1 MTTLSWGVL
10 GASYFAIEHM
20 IPALQQAAGVRV
32 HGIASREL
40 AKAEAVAEQ
49 FDLAQAYGDYESL
62 LADPAIDVVY
72 NPLPNHLHVPW
83 TVKAARAG
91 KHVLC
96 EKPIALDAA
105 EAASLIPVR
114 DETGLQIQEAYVVLH
129 HPQWQRVRALVRE
142 GRIGRLRAIQ
152 GWFSY
157 RLEDPENIRN
167 KREMGGGG
175 LLDIGVYPLLTG
187 RYVFDAEPVRVF
199 AAIERH
205 PTWDV
210 DVLTSAVL
218 AFPDGI
224 LNFTCSTLLA
234 GHQHMVVHGDEG
246 RIELPDPFAQSP
258 SREAQIAESTVR
270 ARSGSPSTRRSRRWR
285 RSISTCRRPRRSARP
300 CGARRRRPSR
310 WKSRSRCCA
319 SSTRSRARARAAGG
333 RRSAAEHWMLRAARA
348 AITGRIRPG
357 RG

>member
-1 MTTLSWGVL
+1 MTTLNWGVL

-20 IPALQQAAGVRV
+20 IPALQQSAGVRV

-40 AKAEAVAEQ
+40 ARAQGVAEQ
-49 FDLAQAYGDYESL
+49 FDLPRAYSDYESL
-62 LADPAIDVVY
+62 LADPEIDVVY

-83 TVKAARAG
+83 TEKAARAG

-114 DETGLQIQEAYVVLH
+114 DETGLQIQEAYVVIH
-129 HPQWQRVRALVRE
+129 HPQWKRVRELVRE

-157 RLEDPENIRN
+157 WLDDAGNIRN

-175 LLDIGVYPLLTG
+175 LLDVGVYPLVTA
-187 RYVFDAEPVRVF
+187 RFVFEAEPVRVF

-205 PTWDV
+205 PDWDV

-218 AFPDGI
+218 QFPGGI
-224 LNFTCSTLLA
+224 LSFTCGTLL
-234 GHQHMVVHGDEG
+234 GDYQHMAVHGTEG

-258 SREAQIAESTVR
+258 DREAQIRILGPGAIWEPSAAEVERLAKVKQYVLQAEAFCAAVR
-270 ARSGSPSTRRSRRWR
+270 GEAPPAFPLEESVRMMRVLDALARSGESGRWEEVG
-285 RSISTCRRPRRSARP
+285 T
-300 CGARRRRPSR
+300 
-310 WKSRSRCCA
+310 
-319 SSTRSRARARAAGG
+319 
-333 RRSAAEHWMLRAARA
+333 
-348 AITGRIRPG
+348 
-357 RG
+357 

>member
-1 MTTLSWGVL
+1 MTTLNWGVL

-49 FDLAQAYGDYESL
+49 FGLSQAYGDYESM

-83 TVKAARAG
+83 TEKAARAG

-105 EAASLIPVR
+105 EAATLIPVR
-114 DETGLQIQEAYVVLH
+114 DETGLQIQEAYVVIH
-129 HPQWQRVRALVRE
+129 HPQWQRVRELVHE

-157 RLEDPENIRN
+157 HLDDPDNIRN

-187 RYVFDAEPVRVF
+187 RYVFGAEPVRVF
-199 AAIERH
+199 AAVERH
-205 PTWDV
+205 PEWDV
-210 DVLTSAVL
+210 DVLASAVL
-218 AFPDGI
+218 QFPDGI
-224 LNFTCSTLLA
+224 QNFTCATLLA
-234 GHQHMVVHGDEG
+234 GHQHMVIHGDEG
-246 RIELPDPFAQSP
+246 RIEVPDPFAQSP
-258 SREAQIAESTVR
+258 SRGAQIKIYGTGAIWEPDDPDVETLAKVNQYVPQAEAFCAAVR
-270 ARSGSPSTRRSRRWR
+270 GEAPPTFPLEESIKMMRVLDALARSGESGRWEEV
-285 RSISTCRRPRRSARP
+285 
-300 CGARRRRPSR
+300 
-310 WKSRSRCCA
+310 
-319 SSTRSRARARAAGG
+319 GG
-333 RRSAAEHWMLRAARA
+333 
-348 AITGRIRPG
+348 
-357 RG
+357 

>member
-1 MTTLSWGVL
+1 MTALSWGVL

-49 FDLAQAYGDYESL
+49 FDLAQAYGDYDSL

-83 TVKAARAG
+83 SVKAARAG

-114 DETGLQIQEAYVVLH
+114 DETGLQIQEAYVVIH
-129 HPQWQRVRALVRE
+129 HPQWQRVRELVQA

-157 RLEDPENIRN
+157 HLDDPENIRN

-187 RYVFDAEPVRVF
+187 RHVFGAEPVRAF
-199 AAIERH
+199 AAMERH
-205 PTWDV
+205 PEWDV
-210 DVLTSAVL
+210 DVLTSATL
-218 AFPDGI
+218 QFPAGI
-224 LNFTCSTLLA
+224 LSFTCATLLA
-234 GHQHMVVHGDEG
+234 GHQHMVIHGDEG
-246 RIELPDPFAQSP
+246 RIEVPDPFAQSP
-258 SREAQIAESTVR
+258 SREAEIKIFGSGEIWQPDQAEIETLARVNQYVPQAEAFCAAVR
-270 ARSGSPSTRRSRRWR
+270 GEAPPFFPLEESVKMLRTLDALARSGESGRWEEV
-285 RSISTCRRPRRSARP
+285 
-300 CGARRRRPSR
+300 GA
-310 WKSRSRCCA
+310 
-319 SSTRSRARARAAGG
+319 
-333 RRSAAEHWMLRAARA
+333 
-348 AITGRIRPG
+348 
-357 RG
+357 

>member
-10 GASYFAIEHM
+10 GASHFAIEHM
-20 IPALQQAAGVRV
+20 IPALQQSAGVRV

-40 AKAEAVAEQ
+40 AKAEAVARR

-83 TVKAARAG
+83 TEKAARAG

-114 DETGLQIQEAYVVLH
+114 DETGVQIQEAYVVTH
-129 HPQWQRVRALVRE
+129 HPQWQRVRELVRA
-142 GRIGRLRAIQ
+142 GRIGRVQAIQ
-152 GWFSY
+152 GWFSF
-157 RLEDPENIRN
+157 RLEDPDNIRN

-175 LLDIGVYPLLTG
+175 LLDIGVYPLVTA
-187 RYVFDAEPVRVF
+187 RYVFDAEPARVF

-205 PTWDV
+205 PEWGV
-210 DVLTSAVL
+210 DVLASAVL
-218 AFPDGI
+218 QFPGGI
-224 LNFTCSTLLA
+224 LSFTCGTLLA
-234 GHQHMVVHGDEG
+234 GHQYMAIHGDEG

-258 SREAQIAESTVR
+258 SREARIAIFDPGEIWQPRDAEVETLAKVNQYVLQAEAFCAAVRGEAPPAFPLEESVKMMR
-270 ARSGSPSTRRSRRWR
+270 ALDALVRSGESGRWEEV
-285 RSISTCRRPRRSARP
+285 
-300 CGARRRRPSR
+300 GA
-310 WKSRSRCCA
+310 
-319 SSTRSRARARAAGG
+319 
-333 RRSAAEHWMLRAARA
+333 
-348 AITGRIRPG
+348 
-357 RG
+357 

>member
-40 AKAEAVAEQ
+40 AKAEAVAQ
-49 FDLAQAYGDYESL
+49 RFGLAQAYGDYESL

-157 RLEDPENIRN
+157 RLEDPDNIRN

-175 LLDIGVYPLLTG
+175 LLDIGVYPLLTA
-187 RYVFDAEPVRVF
+187 RYVFGAEPVRVF

-210 DVLTSAVL
+210 DILTSAVL

-258 SREAQIAESTVR
+258 SREARIAIHGSGEIWEPFDAEVETLAKVNQYVPQAEAFCAAVRGEAPPAFPLEESIKMLR
-270 ARSGSPSTRRSRRWR
+270 ILDALARSGESGRWEEV
-285 RSISTCRRPRRSARP
+285 
-300 CGARRRRPSR
+300 GA
-310 WKSRSRCCA
+310 
-319 SSTRSRARARAAGG
+319 
-333 RRSAAEHWMLRAARA
+333 
-348 AITGRIRPG
+348 
-357 RG
+357 

>member
-1 MTTLSWGVL
+1 MTTLNWGVL

-20 IPALQQAAGVRV
+20 IPALQQSAGLRV

-40 AKAEAVAEQ
+40 AKAKAVAAR
-49 FDLAQAYGDYESL
+49 FGLPQAYGDYDSL

-105 EAASLIPVR
+105 GAASLIPVR

-129 HPQWQRVRALVRE
+129 HPQWQRARALARA
-142 GRIGRLRAIQ
+142 GRIGRVRAIQ

-157 RLEDPENIRN
+157 RLDDPENIRN

-175 LLDIGVYPLLTG
+175 LLDIGVYPLLTA
-187 RYVFDAEPVRVF
+187 RYVFGAEPLRVF

-205 PTWDV
+205 PAWDV

-224 LNFTCSTLLA
+224 LSFTCSMQLA
-234 GHQHMVVHGDEG
+234 GHQAMTLHGEEG

-258 SREAQIAESTVR
+258 SREARIAIFDPGEIWRPPDAEVETLAKVDQYVPQAEAFCAAVRGEAPPAFPLEESVKMMR
-270 ARSGSPSTRRSRRWR
+270 ILDALARSGESGRWEEV
-285 RSISTCRRPRRSARP
+285 
-300 CGARRRRPSR
+300 GA
-310 WKSRSRCCA
+310 
-319 SSTRSRARARAAGG
+319 
-333 RRSAAEHWMLRAARA
+333 
-348 AITGRIRPG
+348 
-357 RG
+357 

>member
-10 GASYFAIEHM
+10 GASLFAIEHM
-20 IPALQQAAGVRV
+20 MPALQQAAGVRV

-40 AKAEAVAEQ
+40 AKAGAVAQ
-49 FDLAQAYGDYESL
+49 RFGLAQAYGDYDSL

-157 RLEDPENIRN
+157 RLEDPDNIRN

-175 LLDIGVYPLLTG
+175 LLDIGVYPLLTA
-187 RYVFDAEPVRVF
+187 RYVFGAEPVRVF

-234 GHQHMVVHGDEG
+234 GHQHMVVHATKGG
-246 RIELPDPFAQSP
+246 SSCPIPSP
-258 SREAQIAESTVR
+258 SRRAARPKSDLRFGRDLGAGRRGRRDAGEGQSVRAAGRSVFCAAVRGEAPPAFPLEESIKMMR
-270 ARSGSPSTRRSRRWR
+270 ILDALARSGESGRWEEV
-285 RSISTCRRPRRSARP
+285 
-300 CGARRRRPSR
+300 GA
-310 WKSRSRCCA
+310 
-319 SSTRSRARARAAGG
+319 
-333 RRSAAEHWMLRAARA
+333 
-348 AITGRIRPG
+348 
-357 RG
+357 

>member
-10 GASYFAIEHM
+10 GASLFAIEHM
-20 IPALQQAAGVRV
+20 MPALQQAAGVRV

-40 AKAEAVAEQ
+40 AKAEAVAQ
-49 FDLAQAYGDYESL
+49 RFGLAQAYGDYEAL

-157 RLEDPENIRN
+157 RLEDPDNIRN

-175 LLDIGVYPLLTG
+175 LLDIGVYPLLTA
-187 RYVFDAEPVRVF
+187 RYVFGAEPVRVF

-210 DVLTSAVL
+210 DILTSAVL

-258 SREAQIAESTVR
+258 SREAQISDLRFGRDLGAGRRGRRDAGEGQSVR
-270 ARSGSPSTRRSRRWR
+270 AAGRGVLRGRAGRGAAGLPAGGVDQDAAH
-285 RSISTCRRPRRSARP
+285 PR
-300 CGARRRRPSR
+300 
-310 WKSRSRCCA
+310 
-319 SSTRSRARARAAGG
+319 RARAVGRERPVGG
-333 RRSAAEHWMLRAARA
+333 SRRLSTGCYGLRALL
-348 AITGRIRPG
+348 
-357 RG
+357 

>member
-10 GASYFAIEHM
+10 GASLFAIEHM

-40 AKAEAVAEQ
+40 AKAEAVARR
-49 FDLAQAYGDYESL
+49 FGLAQAYGDYDSL

-83 TVKAARAG
+83 TAKAARAG

-175 LLDIGVYPLLTG
+175 LLDIGVYPLLTA
-187 RYVFDAEPVRVF
+187 RYVFGAEPVRVF

-210 DVLTSAVL
+210 DILTSAVL

-246 RIELPDPFAQSP
+246 RIELLDPFAQSP
-258 SREAQIAESTVR
+258 SREAQITIHGSGEIWEPFDAEVETLAKINQYVPQAEAFCAAVR
-270 ARSGSPSTRRSRRWR
+270 GEAPAAFPLEESIKMLRILDALARSGESGRWEEV
-285 RSISTCRRPRRSARP
+285 
-300 CGARRRRPSR
+300 GA
-310 WKSRSRCCA
+310 
-319 SSTRSRARARAAGG
+319 
-333 RRSAAEHWMLRAARA
+333 
-348 AITGRIRPG
+348 
-357 RG
+357 